1 MPRLASTAFAA
12 VLALTVGCASHGGGS
27 PDAPP
32 PSLEILD
39 EGTRLLAN
47 PHADAAAL
55 RAFADK
61 LATAAAS
68 EGGTARGV
76 SLGTLAGELRLRV
89 FRASSGSSEP
99 DARAALAAFATA
111 GKRVDLEACRPARLF
126 AELSGEI
133 AHDPGVTYQ
142 ELYVA
147 RRRFHAAACVD
158 ELEQALVRASPFRP
172 PPTVLEQLDRALTAE
187 GVPIEDA
194 GIAPPKSEARPRVSR
209 LSRWTTAD
217 TARVVIELDRA
228 AAYALE
234 PASGGGVRLRID
246 GAELPSLAAG
256 GSEPTLEPSPPKS
269 LLLGGGLAKTDG
281 GLVLTLSLA
290 RPAYRRVFFLPDPF
304 RIVVDLGT
312 QPPVFGVA
320 SGPRPLRRVVVDP
333 GHGGADP
340 GAIGPTGLREK
351 DVTIAIAKM
360 VGPILARELGVEVR
374 LTRGSDAFVSLEER
388 AAVGNAF
395 EADVFVSIHC
405 NAAETKARRGIETY
419 VLDTARDELAHRVAK
434 RENGGGAAS
443 HGELRAILDD
453 LKIAEVGARSH
464 HLATLLQKATMS
476 SLHAEEKGVSYGD
489 VLDGGVHGAGF
500 FVLVGARMPAV
511 LMEVSFISNPIEEG
525 YLAKTDYRARV
536 ADAIVNALRAY
547 RDGK

>member
-12 VLALTVGCASHGGGS
+12 VLALVVGCASHGGGH
-27 PDAPP
+27 PDAAAPT
-32 PSLEILD
+32 LEILD
-39 EGTRLLAN
+39 EGSRLLAN
-47 PHADAAAL
+47 PTADAAAL
-55 RAFADK
+55 RAMADR

-76 SLGTLAGELRLRV
+76 SLGTLSGELRLRA

-111 GKRVDLEACRPARLF
+111 SKRADLDACRPARLF
-126 AELSGEI
+126 AEVTGEI

-142 ELYVA
+142 ELYLA
-147 RRRFHAAACVD
+147 RRRFHAAPCVD
-158 ELEQALVRASPFRP
+158 ELEQALVRAAPFRP

-194 GIAPPKSEARPRVSR
+194 GVAPAKSEAKPRVTR
-209 LSRWTTAD
+209 LSRWTTGD

-228 AAYALE
+228 VAYALE

-246 GAELPSLAAG
+246 GAELGLAG
-256 GSEPTLEPSPPKS
+256 GAEPDLEPSPPKS
-269 LLLGGGLAKTDG
+269 LLLGGGLAKTEG
-281 GLVLTLSLA
+281 GLALTLSLA

-312 QPPVFGVA
+312 QPPAFGVA
-320 SGPRPLRRVVVDP
+320 SGPRPVRRVVVDP

-351 DVTIAIAKM
+351 DVTLAIAKM

-511 LMEVSFISNPIEEG
+511 LMEVSFISNPVEEG